1 MKLIFKCIS
10 DITDNLNKDEQ
21 FDFLIMSMNILLNI
35 FDTNYQHKKASSN
48 QKFEFLTVKSFDII
62 LNVIFLVCFYLT

>member
-35 FDTNYQHKKASSN
+35 FDTNYQQKISSN

-62 LNVIFLVCFYLT
+62 LNVIFLFFFVLFL